1 MEPEIFSSGFLL
13 FRKQKL
19 LQFLLMKH
27 STRWD
32 LPKGHLDRGET
43 KRQAALRELS
53 EETGLQASDVW
64 LDQNFVFENR
74 YWVNY
79 QKNGGNKQ
87 LKELTIYLGFLERDQ
102 PILLTEHEGFKWIDW
117 SPPHQIQAETID
129 SLLKRVEEYFETQTQ
144 WPDEIAANS

>member
-32 LPKGHLDRGET
+32 LPKGHLDLGET
-43 KRQAALRELS
+43 KRQAALRELT

-64 LDQNFVFENR
+64 LDPNFVFENC
-74 YWVNY
+74 YWISTV
-79 QKNGGNKQ
+79 KNGGQNQ
-87 LKELTIYLGFLERDQ
+87 LKELTIYLGLLERDQ
-102 PILLTEHEGFKWIDW
+102 PILATEHEGFEWIDW
-117 SPPHQIQAETID
+117 LPPHQIQAETID
-129 SLLKRVEEYFETQTQ
+129 PLLKRVEEYFETQTR
-144 WPDEIAANS
+144 WP